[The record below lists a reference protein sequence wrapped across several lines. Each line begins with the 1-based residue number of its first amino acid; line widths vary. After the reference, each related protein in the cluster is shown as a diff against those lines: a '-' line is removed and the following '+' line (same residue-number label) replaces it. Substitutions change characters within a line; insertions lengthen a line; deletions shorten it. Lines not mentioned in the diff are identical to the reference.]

1 MIFNKALNQV
11 YNTLFNVISIFPL
24 YNAFSLP
31 WSNLISWYLRTLY
44 KYGPNEKRPGL
55 DLNLSFTTNWANL
68 SKKFNLPVFP
78 LFLYYVEIYKCSNK
92 ISKLLWGIMRWY
104 LWKFCVILSRIYH
117 NYFYYQ
123 ADKCLTDI
131 LVTELFFLW
140 HTQASVCFMSVLW
153 ALNDWCFWTVVLEKT
168 LEKPLD
174 CKQIKPVNPKGNQSW
189 ILMEDWCWSW
199 SFNSLATWCKELTH
213 WKRPWCWE
221 RLWEE
226 EKGTTEHEIVGRV
239 WVWVNSRSWWWTG
252 KPGMLQSKG
261 SQRLGHD
268 WTDLKNS
275 SFIYRQICITGSGI
289 HSAVIMPCVS
299 SFG

>member
-11 YNTLFNVISIFPL
+11 YNTLFNVISLFPP

-117 NYFYYQ
+117 NCFYYQ
-123 ADKCLTDI
+123 ADKYLTDI
-131 LVTELFFLW
+131 LVTELFFFVTYSGFLLFYE
-140 HTQASVCFMSVLW
+140 CFMSTEWLML
-153 ALNDWCFWTVVLEKT
+153 LNCGVGEDSWET
-168 LEKPLD
+168 LGLQAD
-174 CKQIKPVNPKGNQSW
+174 QTSQS
-189 ILMEDWCWSW
+189 
-199 SFNSLATWCKELTH
+199 
-213 WKRPWCWE
+213 
-221 RLWEE
+221 
-226 EKGTTEHEIVGRV
+226 
-239 WVWVNSRSWWWTG
+239 
-252 KPGMLQSKG
+252 
-261 SQRLGHD
+261 
-268 WTDLKNS
+268 
-275 SFIYRQICITGSGI
+275 
-289 HSAVIMPCVS
+289 
-299 SFG
+299 